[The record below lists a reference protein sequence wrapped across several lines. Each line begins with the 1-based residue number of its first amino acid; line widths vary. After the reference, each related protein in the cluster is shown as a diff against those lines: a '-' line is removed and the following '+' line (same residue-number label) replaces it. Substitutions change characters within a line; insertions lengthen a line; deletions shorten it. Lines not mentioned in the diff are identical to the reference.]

1 MNVLNGTI
9 SIQMVNFVKILKK
22 KYLSSLPQIPQPANP
37 APFQGSSHTLIS
49 YPELSASSWSHLLDW
64 LGSPEEVP

>member
-22 KYLSSLPQIPQPANP
+22 NFKKFAPNPTTIKSSPLPRV
-37 APFQGSSHTLIS
+37 LS
-49 YPELSASSWSHLLDW
+49 YPYFLS
-64 LGSPEEVP
+64 

>member
-22 KYLSSLPQIPQPANP
+22 KIFKQFAPNPTTSKSSPLPRV
-37 APFQGSSHTLIS
+37 LS
-49 YPELSASSWSHLLDW
+49 YPYFLS
-64 LGSPEEVP
+64 

>member
-22 KYLSSLPQIPQPANP
+22 NFKKFAPNPTTSIYAKNAKYLPNKLVFTVIDKCVL
-37 APFQGSSHTLIS
+37 FLRIS
-49 YPELSASSWSHLLDW
+49 MAFDS
-64 LGSPEEVP
+64 